1 MIEISKAL
9 GVFRD
14 KVSAVKKD
22 ADNPF
27 FKSKYADLPSIL
39 EVIKDPLKE
48 SGLCL
53 YHTMKSTESGYV
65 VISTITEAL
74 SWESI
79 TSEFPVFG
87 NKPQEIGSSISYARR
102 YNIQAMLDIPTED
115 DDWNKANTA
124 TRTKATKQDDVK
136 WYNDV
141 TKNLDKWKDM
151 VKSGKTTPDEIIAK
165 IESEWYKINSANKT
179 LVYSLMWIDMTNPPY

>member
-1 MIEISKAL
+1 MINLSKAL
-9 GVFRD
+9 GIFRD

-53 YHTMKSTESGYV
+53 YHTMKSTENGYV
-65 VISTITEAL
+65 VISTIAHEETA
-74 SWESI
+74 ESI
-79 TSEFPVFG
+79 SSEFPVFG

-115 DDWNKANTA
+115 DDGNTANTA
-124 TRTKATKQDDVK
+124 SRTKAVSQEPQKPWMNDPEFDALEKVIGNYSTADEAVK
-136 WYNDV
+136 AARVKYAVSKPMEQNIR
-141 TKNLDKWKDM
+141 NLF
-151 VKSGKTTPDEIIAK
+151 
-165 IESEWYKINSANKT
+165 
-179 LVYSLMWIDMTNPPY
+179 

>member
-9 GVFRD
+9 GAFRD

-53 YHTMKSTESGYV
+53 YHTMKSTENGYV
-65 VISTITEAL
+65 VISTIAHEWTGEKI
-74 SWESI
+74 E
-79 TSEFPVFG
+79 SEFPVFG

-115 DDWNKANTA
+115 DDRNQANTA
-124 TRTKATKQDDVK
+124 TRTKAVSQEASKPWMNEPQLKQMSENMESFTDADDAVK
-136 WYNDV
+136 KARLKYAVSKAMEQSIRD
-141 TKNLDKWKDM
+141 LFEDD
-151 VKSGKTTPDEIIAK
+151 
-165 IESEWYKINSANKT
+165 IEQISY
-179 LVYSLMWIDMTNPPY
+179 